1 VLFESFGI
9 DLDDHII
16 AESDLNGCSNTG
28 FADQRV
34 AFSVLLPVKQ
44 EEFQPFSPDLNPC
57 RCRGNFMAESQN
69 RYKNPT
75 L

>member
-34 AFSVLLPVKQ
+34 SLSVLLPVKQ
-44 EEFQPFSPDLNPC
+44 EEFQPFSPD
-57 RCRGNFMAESQN
+57 SQPVPLP
-69 RYKNPT
+69 RQFYG
-75 L
+75 